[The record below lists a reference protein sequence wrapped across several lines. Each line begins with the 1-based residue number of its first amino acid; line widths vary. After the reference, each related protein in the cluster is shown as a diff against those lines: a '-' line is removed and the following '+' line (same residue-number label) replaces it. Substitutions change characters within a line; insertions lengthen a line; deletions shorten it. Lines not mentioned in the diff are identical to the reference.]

1 MNVLLP
7 KLAENGAIQ
16 PWKPMKDVEHLI
28 PQFKTGHKERML
40 CLINK
45 PPTWNI
51 ALEAYVL
58 NFSGRVTMP
67 SVKNFQ
73 LIDSNDG
80 MCARWEQGKQKQMV
94 ENVIIMQFG
103 RVDEHMFNMDITW
116 PLSLFQA
123 YGIAISSFNY
133 R

>member
-1 MNVLLP
+1 MNVILP
-7 KLAENGAIQ
+7 KLTSENSYLN
-16 PWKPMKDVEHLI
+16 WKPMKDVDHMI
-28 PQFKTGHKERML
+28 AQFKTGHRDKML

-73 LIDSNDG
+73 LIDPNDD
-80 MCARWEQGKQKQMV
+80 A
-94 ENVIIMQFG
+94 NIIMQFG
-103 RVDEHMFNMDITW
+103 RVDENMFNMDISW
-116 PLSLFQA
+116 PLSIFQA

-133 R
+133 RYFYQL

>member
-7 KLAENGAIQ
+7 RLNESGGLV
-16 PWKPMKDVEHLI
+16 PWKPMSSAEHLI
-28 PQFKTGHKERML
+28 PQFKGGHRDKML

-73 LIDSNDG
+73 LIDPTDG
-80 MCARWEQGKQKQMV
+80 
-94 ENVIIMQFG
+94 N
-103 RVDEHMFNMDITW
+103 
-116 PLSLFQA
+116 
-123 YGIAISSFNY
+123 SSEM
-133 R
+133 